1 VTQGPV
7 QVCVEQVA
15 VTVHETQQDLS
26 EDEPTPD
33 EDADNDG
40 SPNNHL
46 SEEQLVRENY
56 SFLK

>member
-1 VTQGPV
+1 M
-7 QVCVEQVA
+7 A

-46 SEEQLVRENY
+46 SEEQLIRENY